1 MSIFAAALRFLASAH
16 NWSLS
21 DPLSISNRLLEHL
34 QYTVLALAIAAA
46 IAAPVGL
53 YIGHTGRGAFLAIN
67 AANAGRSLPTL
78 GLLTL
83 MVTLIGIGV
92 MPTVIALVVL
102 AIPPLLTNIYA
113 GLQAVDPAAVDAA
126 QGMGMRGRQV
136 LFGVRCPM
144 ALPIMLSGLRN
155 ATLQVV
161 ATATVAAYV
170 GLGGLGRYLIDG
182 LALFDYA
189 QVVAG
194 ALLVAALAVA
204 LDLMLAGVQR
214 LVVSPGLTGRAATRR
229 RSAVTADPSAT
240 ATSPMSN
247 ATS

>member
-1 MSIFAAALRFLASAH
+1 MSIFAAALRFLTSSR

-21 DPLSISNRLLEHL
+21 DPMSISNRLLEHL
-34 QYTVLALAIAAA
+34 QYTVSALAIAAA
-46 IAAPVGL
+46 IAVPAGL
-53 YIGHTGRGAFLAIN
+53 YIGHTGRAAFLAIN

-83 MVTLIGIGV
+83 MITLIGIGAT
-92 MPTVIALVVL
+92 PTIIALVVL
-102 AIPPLLTNIYA
+102 AVPPLLTNMYA
-113 GLQAVDPAAVDAA
+113 GIQAVDPAAVDAA
-126 QGMGMRGRQV
+126 RGMGMRGRQL
-136 LFGVRCPM
+136 LFRVKCPM
-144 ALPIMLSGLRN
+144 ALPIMISGLRN

-194 ALLVAALAVA
+194 AVLVAVLAVV
-204 LDLMLAGVQR
+204 LDLLLAGIQR
-214 LVVSPGLTGRAATRR
+214 LLVSPGVTGRAATRR
-229 RSAVTADPSAT
+229 RSAVTAALPPAAVNTVS
-240 ATSPMSN
+240 
-247 ATS
+247 